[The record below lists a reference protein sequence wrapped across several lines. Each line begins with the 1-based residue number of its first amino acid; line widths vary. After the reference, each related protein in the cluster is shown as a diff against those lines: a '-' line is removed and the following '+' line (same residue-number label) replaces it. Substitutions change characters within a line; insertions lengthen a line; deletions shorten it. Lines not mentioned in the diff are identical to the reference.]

1 MEGTDPSEPRHP
13 IGVVTA
19 RTGLSRHVL
28 RAWENRYGVVE
39 PERSE
44 GGHRLYSDAEVRRLQ
59 LLHDLTEGGRRI
71 GQIAGLSTDELEA
84 LHAEDRREAVGVP
97 SAVDMDGAASIR
109 DAALGAV
116 ERFDAPEF
124 EAILR
129 RAALQ
134 LSAGILVDEVLAPTL
149 REIGAAWER
158 GELSPAQEHLA
169 TAVVVRTLSW
179 MMDQYEPDPDG
190 EVLLSS
196 TPEGEKHELGALLAA
211 VTAAAEGWRVTY
223 LGPDLPADDLALAA
237 RETGARM
244 LALSVVGRDRP
255 EEGADLSVE
264 LRTLR
269 ERLPEGVELVVGG
282 SGVDRWREALAAA
295 GVSVFSDYA
304 ELRTRLREAS

>member
-190 EVLLSS
+190 EVLLSG

-282 SGVDRWREALAAA
+282 SGVDPWREALAAA
-295 GVSVFSDYA
+295 GASVFSDYA